1 MKSGS
6 PPASYTPDGLVLED
20 GTELKADV
28 IVFTTGFVQNM
39 RTIAGRIV
47 GPEVEAQLRDFWGLN
62 AEGELIG
69 AFKYTGRKYCR
80 VKPFQQRNHNVNR

>member
-1 MKSGS
+1 VRSGS
-6 PPASYTPDGLVLED
+6 GPASYTPDGFVLED

-47 GPEVEAQLRDFWGLN
+47 GPEVEQSLTDFWGLDG
-62 AEGELIG
+62 EGELIG
-69 AFKYTGRKYCR
+69 AFKYTGRKYSR
-80 VKPFQQRNHNVNR
+80 ANKFGKKPQC